1 LFHPQ
6 FEFCF
11 QTCFLNLPLE
21 MHAFSP
27 SKNKQH
33 TFKMIDKRTK
43 YSGGFPNGTQDVGA
57 KVKAV
62 SE

>member
-1 LFHPQ
+1 
-6 FEFCF
+6 
-11 QTCFLNLPLE
+11 